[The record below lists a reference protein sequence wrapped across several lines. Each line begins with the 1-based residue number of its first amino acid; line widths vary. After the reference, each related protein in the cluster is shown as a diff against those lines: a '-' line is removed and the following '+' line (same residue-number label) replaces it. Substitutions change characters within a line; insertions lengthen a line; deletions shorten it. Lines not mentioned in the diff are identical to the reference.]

1 MKNLVTKKNNNEIYN
16 YSIDGMAAAVIIIPI
31 LVVTIIA
38 LSSYL
43 VYKLFLQNSLSKRSI
58 NQTLEKYNI
67 DKTPFQIIKEY
78 YENKGESLSHQEI
91 QKLEK
96 NYIKNE
102 PEQFLAMY
110 DAIEIMIKVKKN
122 SYTYKN
128 ISLLY

>member
-1 MKNLVTKKNNNEIYN
+1 MKYTN
-16 YSIDGMAAAVIIIPI
+16 YIQNCMAAIIIIPI
-31 LVVTIIA
+31 LVVTVIA

-43 VYKLFLQNSLSKRSI
+43 VYKLFLQSLLSKRSLT
-58 NQTLEKYNI
+58 QTLEKYNI
-67 DKTPFQIIKEY
+67 DKTPSQIIKEY

-110 DAIEIMIKVKKN
+110 DAIRDN
-122 SYTYKN
+122 SKTKEK
-128 ISLLY
+128 